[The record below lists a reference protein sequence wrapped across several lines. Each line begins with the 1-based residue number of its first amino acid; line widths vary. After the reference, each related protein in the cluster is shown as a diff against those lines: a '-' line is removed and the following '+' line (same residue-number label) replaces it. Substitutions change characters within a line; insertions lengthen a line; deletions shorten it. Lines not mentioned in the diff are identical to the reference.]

1 MTHRLALALL
11 LFGTAATADAPAAA
25 PPAENTNCKTYGAGK
40 CCDPA
45 IAAHLVKE
53 AVYSACGES
62 EATFLGEQG
71 LKDTCR
77 YFFKVEGEKSEDTY
91 VQVYA
96 PPTKNV
102 PSEPGDPFFVW
113 GKVGKVFYTE
123 KGASPKAQSMLT
135 GSTGLWK
142 AGSGYFVAINASTKV
157 CTKAEAKRL
166 APRIK

>member
-1 MTHRLALALL
+1 MTRRLALVLV
-11 LFGTAATADAPAAA
+11 LFTGVATAEAPAPAPVAAA
-25 PPAENTNCKTYGAGK
+25 PSCKTYGSGK

-53 AVYSACGES
+53 AVFSACGES
-62 EATFLGEQG
+62 DATFLGEQG
-71 LKDTCR
+71 TKDTCR
-77 YFFKVEGEKSEDTY
+77 YYFKVAGEKEEDTY

-96 PPTKNV
+96 PAAKTVPT
-102 PSEPGDPFFVW
+102 EPGDPFFVW

-123 KGASPKAQSMLT
+123 KGASPKSAAMLA

-142 AGSGYFVAINASTKV
+142 AGTGYFVAVNASTKV
-157 CTKAEAKRL
+157 CTKPEAKRL